1 MSTGGIVSSR
11 DFPIQSEKA
20 LGPIPVQEPRSGA
33 RAKGAGCRVQGE
45 ECEGAQVGRLEEV
58 ELHLHVTGVI
68 QGDCGIR
75 YV

>member
-33 RAKGAGCRVQGE
+33 RAKGAGCRVQGAGCRKQGSLCIKPE
-45 ECEGAQVGRLEEV
+45 ERRPVLWS
-58 ELHLHVTGVI
+58 ELKADAAIDH
-68 QGDCGIR
+68 
-75 YV
+75 